1 MMIGGFDLMT
11 EREPRADGAK
21 AAALVVRRPRR
32 AAAEGRPQD
41 RR

>member
-11 EREPRADGAK
+11 EREPRGDRAK
-21 AAALVVRRPRR
+21 AARRPRR